1 MKGEALEQSMLFQ
14 WCELQKAKYPMLNLL
29 FAIPNGGSRH
39 RLEAINLKRQGLK
52 PGVPDIFLPYANK
65 KYHGLFIEL
74 KYGKNKASDK
84 QKKWINELNNQ
95 GYYARVCVGFEKT
108 DLLSDEIIKYVE
120 DKLNNK

>member
-14 WCELQKAKYPMLNLL
+14 WCELQKNKYPMLNLL

-74 KYGKNKASDK
+74 KYGKNKASEK
-84 QKKWINELNNQ
+84 QKAWINELNNQ
-95 GYYARVCVGFEKT
+95 GYCAKVCVGFEEAKNT
-108 DLLSDEIIKYVE
+108 ILEYINL
-120 DKLNNK
+120 